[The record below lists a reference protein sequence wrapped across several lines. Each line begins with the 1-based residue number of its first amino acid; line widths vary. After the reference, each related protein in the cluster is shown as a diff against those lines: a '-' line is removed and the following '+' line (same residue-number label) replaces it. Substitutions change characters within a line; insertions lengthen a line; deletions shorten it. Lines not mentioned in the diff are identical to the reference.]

1 MDLWNDYNL
10 TRKEENRRNLIRGI
24 NTSKI
29 MESERQ
35 VADLWDC
42 KYMYLEKY
50 EVGEGMANENVFQ
63 I

>member
-1 MDLWNDYNL
+1 
-10 TRKEENRRNLIRGI
+10 
-24 NTSKI
+24 

-35 VADLWDC
+35 IADLWDH

-63 I
+63 IYVGSAIDCM

>member
-1 MDLWNDYNL
+1 
-10 TRKEENRRNLIRGI
+10 
-24 NTSKI
+24 

>member
-1 MDLWNDYNL
+1 M
-10 TRKEENRRNLIRGI
+10 KEENRRNLIRGI

-35 VADLWDC
+35 IADLWDH

-63 I
+63 IYVGSEIDCV